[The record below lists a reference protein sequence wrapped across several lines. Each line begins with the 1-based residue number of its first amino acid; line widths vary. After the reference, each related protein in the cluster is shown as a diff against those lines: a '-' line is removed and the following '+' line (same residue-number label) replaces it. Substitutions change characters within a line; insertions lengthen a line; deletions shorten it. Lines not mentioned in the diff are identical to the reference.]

1 LTSDCDASPPPSI
14 VSDAAENTV
23 GPPASLPDF
32 PTGLTSMN
40 DRYRPLKTNYNETP
54 VLIIDTQANPHEIL
68 DAAQQRIRAASDLLE
83 TLYCLCFKQAD
94 VKDIP
99 NIVNALYLLTQDGC
113 QLLETAKQLIK

>member
-1 LTSDCDASPPPSI
+1 MNTFHPLT
-14 VSDAAENTV
+14 
-23 GPPASLPDF
+23 
-32 PTGLTSMN
+32 
-40 DRYRPLKTNYNETP
+40 DRYRPLKTSYSDTP
-54 VLIIDTQANPHEIL
+54 VLVIDTEANPHEIL

-113 QLLETAKQLIK
+113 ELLEVAKQRIK